1 MLQTAHQLTFR
12 GNLKESRY
20 GWLRLTPAYS
30 VHLVN
35 NLIAGYL
42 QERHARQHIEILDP
56 FCGTGTTALTCAEQ
70 GLPCTTSDI
79 NPFLLWLT
87 KAKAQSYMS
96 ADIQACSEIACS
108 IAADINQGNSIHDAW
123 LPSLHQIEKWW
134 DAPTLAALACIKQQ
148 IARHE
153 SALASPVVDL
163 LKIAFCRLL
172 IEEAH
177 VSFGHQSMSF
187 KKTRAEQPRLLD
199 RAYLLAEA
207 WQTAVLDVM
216 RAAQSEMRQAPQI
229 VLQDARTISDAFESE
244 HFSHV
249 ITSPPYPNRM
259 SYIREL
265 RPYMYWLGYL
275 TESRDAG
282 EMDWQA
288 IGGTWGCA
296 TSNLARWQPTS
307 EMKLPDVNLPEMLD
321 QIACYSPLLAQYVR
335 KYFEDIIQHCR
346 ALYPLI
352 KPGGHLAYIVGN
364 SKFYDVVL
372 PTEMLFATIFRMV
385 GFTNI
390 HVELLRKRSSK
401 KELVEYAAT
410 ARKPGGHA

>member
-1 MLQTAHQLTFR
+1 MLQTARRLTFQ

-35 NLIAGYL
+35 DLLAGYL
-42 QERHARQHIEILDP
+42 QERRPHQHIEVLDP
-56 FCGTGTTALTCAEQ
+56 FCGTGTTALACAEQ
-70 GLPCTTSDI
+70 GICCATSDI

-87 KAKAQSYMS
+87 KAKTQSYTP
-96 ADIQACSEIACS
+96 ADIQACGSVARS
-108 IAADINQGNSIHDAW
+108 IAADISQDTHMHDLW
-123 LPSLHQIEKWW
+123 LPQLHQIEKWW
-134 DAPTLAALACIKQQ
+134 DPPTLAALACIRQQ
-148 IARHE
+148 IAQCGGE
-153 SALASPVVDL
+153 MSSPVTDL

-187 KKTRAEQPRLLD
+187 KKKHIEQPRLLD
-199 RAYLLAEA
+199 KSYLLAEA
-207 WQTAVLDVM
+207 WQAAMADVI
-216 RAAQSEMRQAPQI
+216 RAARSVVRRAPQV
-229 VLQDARTISDAFESE
+229 VLQDARTLNDAFTERR
-244 HFSHV
+244 FSQV

-282 EMDWQA
+282 ELDWQA

-296 TSNLARWQPTS
+296 TSNLARWQPASDMILS
-307 EMKLPDVNLPEMLD
+307 ELNMQTILD
-321 QIACYSPLLAQYVR
+321 QIARHSFLLAQYVR
-335 KYFEDIIQHCR
+335 KYFVDITQHCR

-352 KPGGHLAYIVGN
+352 KPGGHVSYIVGN

-372 PTEMLFATIFRMV
+372 PTETLFGAIFRMV
-385 GFTNI
+385 GYSDI
-390 HVELLRKRSSK
+390 RIEPLRKRSSK
-401 KELVEYAAT
+401 KELVEYAVI
-410 ARKPGGHA
+410 ARKPGRRG